1 MSEATAGFEPANR
14 GFADPC
20 LTTWLRRLTAYRVT
34 SRGRNVKLT
43 ASQRGCTMANAERH
57 DETLYCARCGIS
69 FLWTVE
75 EQKQPGA
82 SQPLHCHGCRLL
94 MPSSGR
100 ERGLVKWFD
109 RRKQYGF
116 IVRAGQPE
124 LYVHR
129 SAVQSQRL
137 PRPGDLVEFDVESGE
152 RGQSA
157 VAVTLVD
164 TMAVAD

>member
-1 MSEATAGFEPANR
+1 MAK
-14 GFADPC
+14 AD
-20 LTTWLRRLTAYRVT
+20 
-34 SRGRNVKLT
+34 
-43 ASQRGCTMANAERH
+43 RH

-82 SQPLHCHGCRLL
+82 IEPLYCHGCRQL
-94 MPSSGR
+94 MPAAGR

-109 RRKQYGF
+109 RRKHYGF

-129 SAVQSQRL
+129 SAVQSARL
-137 PRPGDLVEFDVESGE
+137 PRPGDLVEFGIETSE
-152 RGQSA
+152 RGPA
-157 VAVTLVD
+157 AIAVTILESAAA
-164 TMAVAD
+164 TG

>member
-1 MSEATAGFEPANR
+1 MAK
-14 GFADPC
+14 AD
-20 LTTWLRRLTAYRVT
+20 
-34 SRGRNVKLT
+34 
-43 ASQRGCTMANAERH
+43 RH

-69 FLWTVE
+69 FLWTIE

-82 SQPLHCHGCRLL
+82 SEPLYCHGCRQL
-94 MPSSGR
+94 MPAAGR

-109 RRKQYGF
+109 RRKHYGF

-129 SAVQSQRL
+129 SAVQSRRL
-137 PRPGDLVEFDVESGE
+137 PRPGDLVEFGVETGE

-157 VAVTLVD
+157 VDVVLIEDAAVTS
-164 TMAVAD
+164 

>member
-1 MSEATAGFEPANR
+1 
-14 GFADPC
+14 
-20 LTTWLRRLTAYRVT
+20 
-34 SRGRNVKLT
+34 
-43 ASQRGCTMANAERH
+43 MAKAERH

-94 MPSSGR
+94 MPGSGR

-109 RRKQYGF
+109 RRKHYGF

-129 SAVQSQRL
+129 SALQSQRL